1 MADHGLQRPLA
12 NMETFEYII
21 LTVANHNNADRNE
34 IESHCSNYTSSA
46 RYNTGNTKCV
56 LKFPKREELPSC
68 ITSLTRYSESEILDV
83 MTQTEWT
90 TPSASISSASG
101 AYWLSASLA
110 AEQDD

>member
-1 MADHGLQRPLA
+1 MAEHGQQRHLA

-21 LTVANHNNADRNE
+21 LTVANHNDADRCE

-46 RYNTGNTKCV
+46 GYNQTNTKCV
-56 LKFPKREELPSC
+56 LKFPKREEVPSWL
-68 ITSLTRYSESEILDV
+68 ISLTRYSESEILDV
-83 MTQTEWT
+83 MTLTEWA

>member
-1 MADHGLQRPLA
+1 
-12 NMETFEYII
+12 METFEYII
-21 LTVANHNNADRNE
+21 LTVANHNGADRCE

-46 RYNTGNTKCV
+46 RYNTDNTKCV
-56 LKFPKREELPSC
+56 LKFPKREEVPSC
-68 ITSLTRYSESEILDV
+68 MTSLTRYSESEVLDV
-83 MTQTEWT
+83 MSQTEWT